1 MKPNGRK
8 GVPEQGRERRGFWQ
22 RLRAE
27 ASTAFGNRLCS
38 GSKLWRLAMN
48 AETQAALAAYWRRV
62 LAIPNPRKS
71 EGGRLA
77 CRA

>member
-27 ASTAFGNRLCS
+27 ASTAVWQPALFRLLTLEIGDERRNPS
-38 GSKLWRLAMN
+38 RAGRL
-48 AETQAALAAYWRRV
+48 LAA
-62 LAIPNPRKS
+62 NP
-71 EGGRLA
+71 
-77 CRA
+77 CDT